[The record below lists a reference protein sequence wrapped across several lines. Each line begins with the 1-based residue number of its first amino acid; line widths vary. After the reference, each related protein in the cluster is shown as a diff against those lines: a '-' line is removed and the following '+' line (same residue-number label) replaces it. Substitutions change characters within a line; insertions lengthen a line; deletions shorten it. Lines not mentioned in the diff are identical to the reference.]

1 MTLGAVHPDD
11 RGWTRPTRLTAALYA
26 GKAAAHRARRA
37 ALDIVAGPPRFA
49 RSPSPDTDQVLGESS
64 TPLLSDGTE
73 AELPLQHGKV
83 RNLGVA
89 ALTLDGV
96 AIPAGGLFSFW
107 RHVGPPTSWRGY
119 VPGRMLQEGC
129 IVPAV
134 GGGLCQLSNA
144 LYDVALQAGCR
155 IVERHPH
162 SRIVPGSAA
171 ALGRD
176 ATVAWNYVD
185 LRFIAD
191 QDLHLIVRLD
201 GERLVCRLLGAPGAV
216 RSPPAPEAPAHIAL
230 PAPAARSCGSCDQT
244 DCFRHGR

>member
-1 MTLGAVHPDD
+1 MDL
-11 RGWTRPTRLTAALYA
+11 
-26 GKAAAHRARRA
+26 
-37 ALDIVAGPPRFA
+37 VAGPPRFA
-49 RSPSPDTDQVLGESS
+49 RARSAETTEVLGESS

-73 AELPLQHGKV
+73 AEQPLQHGKV

-89 ALTLDGV
+89 ALALDGV
-96 AIPAGGLFSFW
+96 LIPAGGLFSFW

-144 LYDVALQAGCR
+144 LYEVALQAGCR

-162 SRIVPGSAA
+162 SRVVPGSAA

-185 LRFIAD
+185 LRFTAA
-191 QDLHLIVRLD
+191 QDLRLFVRLD
-201 GERLVCRLLGAPGAV
+201 GDRLVVRLLGAPGAV
-216 RSPPAPEAPAHIAL
+216 RPAAVRQAASPQAALAPPAP
-230 PAPAARSCGSCDQT
+230 RSCESCDQT